1 MSFDIVINFIP
12 QNDNQKNAKNLIVKE
27 IIDFEIDYEYRCNTK
42 PREYRKLNSEDTYS
56 YIKGSKNN
64 QFVLMPFKYQQKSKK
79 NMIETPKLSA
89 VSVSPQIF
97 EIVLKPQGWIK
108 ETKDTHNLYF
118 KDEII
123 YKPKDVIPFI
133 LKYLTDD
140 ITLLKKIP
148 KGSPF
153 KKYFN
158 PTYKPLDN
166 DWKKCDGY
174 HDFCKS
180 ENIELEHQQNIISKL
195 RQIRNNPDSIV
206 QKGYNE
212 INIDI
217 YNYFI
222 ILDKENYKPPS
233 ENEEI
238 MLNNNT
244 QKIEYVNKQ
253 HITEKTCSM
262 CNSFNLISNFNAHG
276 SYCKDCEGVVS
287 FDRRNNNFRVKF
299 LDMYSAIRTDTR
311 FNYSEKDKMITFEEF
326 CMQFIMQGGVS
337 YYSGKPFIY
346 ETHNPRNISKE
357 RKQST
362 KGYTKDNLC
371 FVEVLFNISP
381 GKIIDSDWSLEKI
394 IKFKEELEN
403 EKNIKFNFEEFNL
416 TIENALK
423 NKQGVQPGILTAEQL
438 KIKNSLSDHEWKKYY
453 HNEYMKK
460 YYKNDLK
467 GFINTRIRAHKRF
480 DKETFNIEGD
490 IDLPF
495 ILNLIKETECRCSIS
510 NKIMNL
516 NNENTNFKL
525 SIERIDNAKPHNK
538 DNIILVCKE
547 FNLYNSLHW
556 NKELFKELF
565 L

>member
-180 ENIELEHQQNIISKL
+180 ENIKLEHQQNIISKL
-195 RQIRNNPDSIV
+195 TQIRNNPDSIL

-222 ILDKENYKPPS
+222 ILDRKNYKPPG

-253 HITEKTCSM
+253 HITEKTCSK
-262 CNSFNLISNFNAHG
+262 CKLLYPISSYNVHG
-276 SYCKDCEGVVS
+276 CYCKDCEGVVS
-287 FDRRNNNFRVKF
+287 FDRRNNNFRGKF
-299 LDMYSAIRTDTR
+299 LDIYSAIRNDDR
-311 FNYSEKDKMITFEEF
+311 FDYTEEPIITFEEL
-326 CMQFIMQGGVS
+326 CMQFIIQGGVS

-357 RKQST
+357 RIQTT

-403 EKNIKFNFEEFNL
+403 EKNIKFDLDGFNL
-416 TIENALK
+416 IIEETLK
-423 NKQGVQPGILTAEQL
+423 NKQGVQPGILTTEQL
-438 KIKNSLSDHEWKKYY
+438 KIKNSLSDDEWKKYY

-516 NNENTNFKL
+516 NNENSNFKL
-525 SIERIDNAKPHNK
+525 SIERIDNVKPHNK

>member
-97 EIVLKPQGWIK
+97 ETVLKPQGWIK

-195 RQIRNNPDSIV
+195 TQIRNNPDSIL

-222 ILDKENYKPPS
+222 ILDRKNYKPPG

-253 HITEKTCSM
+253 HITEKTCSK
-262 CNSFNLISNFNAHG
+262 CKLLYPISSYNVHG
-276 SYCKDCEGVVS
+276 CYCKDCEGVVS
-287 FDRRNNNFRVKF
+287 FDRRNNNFRGKF
-299 LDMYSAIRTDTR
+299 LDIYSAIRNDDR
-311 FNYSEKDKMITFEEF
+311 FDYTEEPIITF
-326 CMQFIMQGGVS
+326 
-337 YYSGKPFIY
+337 
-346 ETHNPRNISKE
+346 
-357 RKQST
+357 
-362 KGYTKDNLC
+362 
-371 FVEVLFNISP
+371 
-381 GKIIDSDWSLEKI
+381 
-394 IKFKEELEN
+394 
-403 EKNIKFNFEEFNL
+403 
-416 TIENALK
+416 
-423 NKQGVQPGILTAEQL
+423 
-438 KIKNSLSDHEWKKYY
+438 
-453 HNEYMKK
+453 
-460 YYKNDLK
+460 
-467 GFINTRIRAHKRF
+467 
-480 DKETFNIEGD
+480 
-490 IDLPF
+490 
-495 ILNLIKETECRCSIS
+495 
-510 NKIMNL
+510 
-516 NNENTNFKL
+516 
-525 SIERIDNAKPHNK
+525 
-538 DNIILVCKE
+538 
-547 FNLYNSLHW
+547 
-556 NKELFKELF
+556 
-565 L
+565 

>member
-12 QNDNQKNAKNLIVKE
+12 QNDNQKNAQNLIIKE

-64 QFVLMPFKYQQKSKK
+64 EFILMPFKYQQKGKK

-89 VSVSPQIF
+89 NSVSPQIF
-97 EIVLKPQGWIK
+97 EIVLKPQGWTK
-108 ETKDTHNLYF
+108 ETKHTHNLYF

-140 ITLLKKIP
+140 ITLLKEIP
-148 KGSPF
+148 KNSPF

-180 ENIELEHQQNIISKL
+180 ENIELEHQQNIISGL
-195 RQIRNNPDSIV
+195 RQIRNNPDSIL

-222 ILDKENYKPPS
+222 ILDRENYIPPS

-276 SYCKDCEGVVS
+276 SYCKDCEPKVL

-299 LDMYSAIRTDTR
+299 LDMYSDIRNDTR
-311 FNYSEKDKMITFEEF
+311 FSYTEKDKMITFEEF
-326 CMQFIMQGGVS
+326 CLQFIIQGGVS

-357 RKQST
+357 RIQNI

-371 FVEVLFNISP
+371 FTEVIFNISP
-381 GKIIDSDWSLEKI
+381 GKIVGSDWSLEKI
-394 IKFKEELEN
+394 IKFKEELEL
-403 EKNIKFNFEEFNL
+403 EKNIKFDLDGFNL
-416 TIENALK
+416 IIEETLK
-423 NKQGVQPGILTAEQL
+423 NKQGVQPGILTTEQL
-438 KIKNSLSDHEWKKYY
+438 KIKNSLSDDEWKKYY

-516 NNENTNFKL
+516 NNENSNFKL
-525 SIERIDNAKPHNK
+525 SIERIDNSKPHNK

>member
-180 ENIELEHQQNIISKL
+180 ENIKLEHQQNIISKL

-222 ILDKENYKPPS
+222 ILDRKNYKPPG

-556 NKELFKELF
+556 NTELFKELF